1 MKKQNHSTMTSYL
14 SKTKKNTDLYRLYNP
29 HLSVFCKNSTEDHD
43 FYLNYFSRHMVTE
56 RNILTIFAIHTF
68 FSYGMDKKETIKA
81 FTRFLK
87 EENKDVFYQSFSFRG
102 CNIIYT
108 NKKGEVKEISWFSF
122 SRIYD
127 EIVKIK
133 EYEYNNDTWHK
144 MAA

>member
-1 MKKQNHSTMTSYL
+1 MKKQNYSTLTSYL

-29 HLSVFCKNSTEDHD
+29 HFSIFCKNSIEDHV

-68 FSYGMDKKETIKA
+68 FSYSMEKKDTIKA

-87 EENKDVFYQSFSFRG
+87 EENHDTFYQSFSFRG

-108 NKKGEVKEISWFSF
+108 NNNGEVQEISGFSF
-122 SRIYD
+122 SRISD
-127 EIVKIK
+127 EIITR
-133 EYEYNNDTWHK
+133 ND
-144 MAA
+144 

>member
-1 MKKQNHSTMTSYL
+1 
-14 SKTKKNTDLYRLYNP
+14 
-29 HLSVFCKNSTEDHD
+29 
-43 FYLNYFSRHMVTE
+43 VTE

-68 FSYGMDKKETIKA
+68 FSYSMEKKDTIKA

-87 EENKDVFYQSFSFRG
+87 EENHDTFYQSFSFRG

-127 EIVKIK
+127 EIIKIK
-133 EYEYNNDTWHK
+133 EYEYNNNTWHK
-144 MAA
+144 TTA

>member
-1 MKKQNHSTMTSYL
+1 MKKQNYSTLTSYL

-29 HLSVFCKNSTEDHD
+29 HFSIFCKNSIEDHV

-68 FSYGMDKKETIKA
+68 FSYSMEKKDTIKA

-87 EENKDVFYQSFSFRG
+87 EENHDTFYQSFSFRG

-108 NKKGEVKEISWFSF
+108 NKKGEVKEISWFSLA
-122 SRIYD
+122 RIYED
-127 EIVKIK
+127 IKKIK
-133 EYEYNNDTWHK
+133 EYKTNHDNYIRLV
-144 MAA
+144 A